1 MLLGNLKV
9 FGARDVALIMIE
21 CLPSM
26 QGVLGSTLSNSDD
39 RLPIYLSL
47 SLMEATVDL
56 SLLASLFQLQPPE
69 C

>member
-39 RLPIYLSL
+39 RLPISL